1 MPKRMH
7 VSPFMPMEQTY
18 EWSSGEPV
26 ERLGVR
32 IANRE
37 RGELVFEASL
47 ALRRR
52 ELTRA
57 AMTTVPLAHP
67 PQVLAAIA
75 RIYGNAARLKL
86 KGAPFHPHPNA
97 AR

>member
-18 EWSSGEPV
+18 EWSSGEPG

-37 RGELVFEASL
+37 RESWCS
-47 ALRRR
+47 RRR
-52 ELTRA
+52 WLCA
-57 AMTTVPLAHP
+57 AAS
-67 PQVLAAIA
+67 
-75 RIYGNAARLKL
+75 
-86 KGAPFHPHPNA
+86 
-97 AR
+97 